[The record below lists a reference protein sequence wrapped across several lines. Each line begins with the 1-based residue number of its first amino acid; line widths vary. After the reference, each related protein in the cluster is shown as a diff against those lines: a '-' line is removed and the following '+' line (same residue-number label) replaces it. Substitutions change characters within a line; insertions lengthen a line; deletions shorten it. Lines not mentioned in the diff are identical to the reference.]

1 MPDFSA
7 LYSMNANNMKASV
20 IRELLKLVDQPGIIS
35 FAGGL
40 PDPATFP
47 VEDLRSAAER
57 VFERRSAQALQY
69 GSTEGD
75 KELKDEL
82 IAFEAR
88 QGLEI
93 KREEMLIVSASQQ
106 ALDIA
111 CKVLLDPG
119 DLVLAGRPTY
129 LGEIQA
135 VQSYRAEIVGVPYDA
150 DEEGFDMARLAEL
163 HEAALRAGRKV
174 KYAYVIPDFQN
185 PDGICWS
192 LERRREFLAYCYEK
206 ELLIVEDAPY
216 REIRF
221 LGESLPSLYQLDQ
234 EGERRGIVLG
244 FKTFSKILA
253 PGTRMG
259 WIIGHPALIARFV
272 VAKQA
277 MDLCSNVFTQA
288 WVAEYLKTGVIYG
301 HIAET
306 RKLYREKRD
315 RMVAALE
322 RNMPQRPDLR
332 WTSPEGGLFLWVS
345 LPEYIDAERMFL
357 RAIEK
362 KVAYVVGSSFYFDDP
377 ARNVMRLN
385 FSYPSPEQI
394 DEGVAR
400 LADCIREEIAAREEP
415 KGVFRASIDLKATL

>member
-1 MPDFSA
+1 MSELDA
-7 LYSMNANNMKASV
+7 LYSMNANNMKASI

-47 VEDLRSAAER
+47 VEDLRAAADR
-57 VFERRSAQALQY
+57 VFARRSAQALQY
-69 GSTEGD
+69 GTTEGD
-75 KELKDEL
+75 RELVDQL

-88 QGLEI
+88 QGIAL
-93 KREEMLIVSASQQ
+93 KRDRVLIVSASQQ
-106 ALDIA
+106 ALDLIN
-111 CKVLLDPG
+111 KILLDPE
-119 DLVLAGRPTY
+119 DVVLAGRPTY
-129 LGEIQA
+129 LGAIQS
-135 VQSYRAEIVGVPYDA
+135 VQSYRGRIVGVPYDA

-163 HEAALRAGRKV
+163 HEEVLKSGGKV
-174 KYAYVIPDFQN
+174 KYVYVIPDFQN

-192 LERRREFLAYCYEK
+192 LARRKEFLAYCYEK
-206 ELLIVEDAPY
+206 GLLIVEDAPY

-221 LGESLPSLYQLDQ
+221 MGESLPSLYQLDQ
-234 EGERRGIVLG
+234 EAEDRGIVVG

-253 PGTRMG
+253 PGTRLG
-259 WIIGHPALIARFV
+259 WVIGPSPLISRLV

-277 MDLCSNVFTQA
+277 VDLCSNVFAQA
-288 WVAEYLKTGVIYG
+288 MVAEYLKTGAIYD

-306 RKLYREKRD
+306 RKLYRGKRD

-322 RNMPQRPDLR
+322 KSMPRRPDLR
-332 WTSPEGGLFLWVS
+332 WTEPEGGLFLWVT
-345 LPEYIDAERMFL
+345 LPEFIDTERMFL
-357 RAIEK
+357 RAIDK
-362 KVAYVVGSSFYFDDP
+362 RVAYVIGSSFYFEDP

-400 LADCIREEIAAREEP
+400 LADCVGEEIEAAERCRLGEA
-415 KGVFRASIDLKATL
+415 V